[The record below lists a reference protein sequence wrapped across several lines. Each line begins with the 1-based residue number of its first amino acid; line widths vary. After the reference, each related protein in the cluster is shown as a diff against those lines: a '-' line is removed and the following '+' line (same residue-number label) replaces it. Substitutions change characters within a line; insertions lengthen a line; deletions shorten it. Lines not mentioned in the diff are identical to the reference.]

1 MPSHPVEFHTEEE
14 ATLAIG
20 TVKWYSAQR
29 GFGFVLPSDGSKDVF
44 VHVSALERA
53 GIASL
58 NEGQKIS
65 YELANERGKTK
76 AVNIALAD

>member
-1 MPSHPVEFHTEEE
+1 M
-14 ATLAIG
+14 AIG

-65 YELANERGKTK
+65 YEIANERGKTK

>member
-1 MPSHPVEFHTEEE
+1 MPSHPVGSHTEEE

-29 GFGFVLPSDGSKDVF
+29 GFGFILPSDGSKDVF
-44 VHVSALERA
+44 VHISALERA
-53 GIASL
+53 GIGSL
-58 NEGQKIS
+58 NEGQKVS
-65 YELANERGKTK
+65 YEIASERGKTK